1 MDASQIWRGLKYP
14 LKHGL
19 NLILGVALISPTLAH
34 LAASAEQIPQFNQPP
49 LLVEPT
55 SPSLLT
61 SARQTYP
68 ITINL
73 PADAGTAIAS
83 IQIRQSDPKQA
94 LGFDL
99 SQTTAAQTAVS
110 SRSRLSTSLPIQSM
124 EQVESNQIQ
133 INFAQHEQP
142 GNTITILLKPQHL
155 PTGHNHYPLTV
166 SALPV
171 GAETSTELG
180 QQQLET
186 CRSRYDG
193 QGDRRTLFWDLS
205 PEFDPRLRDHPCQR

>member
-1 MDASQIWRGLKYP
+1 MDSSQVWQGLKYP

-49 LLVEPT
+49 LLVEPA

-61 SARQTYP
+61 NARQTYP

-73 PADAGTAIAS
+73 PTDAGAAIAS
-83 IQIRQSDPKQA
+83 VQIWQPDPKQA
-94 LGFDL
+94 LDFDL
-99 SQTTAAQTAVS
+99 SQTTAVQTAVQARQLS
-110 SRSRLSTSLPIQSM
+110 SLIPIQTV
-124 EQVESNQIQ
+124 EQIDPKLIQ
-133 INFAQHEQP
+133 INFVQPVQP
-142 GNTITILLKPQHL
+142 GTTISILLKPQHV
-155 PTGHNHYPLTV
+155 PTGNNHYPLMV
-166 SALPV
+166 SVLPV
-171 GAETSTELG
+171 GSDTSTELG

-193 QGDRRTLFWDLS
+193 QGDRRRLFWDLP